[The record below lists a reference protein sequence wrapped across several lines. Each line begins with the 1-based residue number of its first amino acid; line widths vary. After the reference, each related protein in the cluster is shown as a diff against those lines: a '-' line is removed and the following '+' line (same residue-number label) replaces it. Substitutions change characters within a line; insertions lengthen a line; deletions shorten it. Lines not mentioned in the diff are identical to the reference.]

1 MFFVDLFAGF
11 EKILFTGFSLF
22 SLSLELCK
30 YKSTIYFA
38 ILNPI
43 ETMLTTT
50 LDSINVNKNDICQH
64 LKHVN
69 DAGDDFSSNY
79 ESYEVDVDV

>member
-43 ETMLTTT
+43 ETMLTTA
-50 LDSINVNKNDICQH
+50 LDTSVVKKNESCQH
-64 LKHVN
+64 WKHV
-69 DAGDDFSSNY
+69 DVEGDDFSSKNV
-79 ESYEVDVDV
+79 SS